1 MRKSLNLAALV
12 GALIL
17 VMTITGCSSTP
28 EAEPMSTSTA
38 QPTPTA
44 EAAPA
49 PTETPVPAAP
59 VGSRE
64 NPVPVGQ
71 VLAFREGSAFKVG
84 AAAPTENHG
93 SYAVLPI
100 TIDIDWASIKSQFP
114 NEQSPAFTPWG
125 NLRIQFVSASGQ
137 SYDTMDDYS
146 IDQSTD
152 LYAVGDV
159 YEGTNNV
166 RANVFV
172 SVPGDQISGGT
183 WVIENSSSGDKVF
196 VAVE

>member
-1 MRKSLNLAALV
+1 
-12 GALIL
+12 
-17 VMTITGCSSTP
+17 
-28 EAEPMSTSTA
+28 
-38 QPTPTA
+38 
-44 EAAPA
+44 
-49 PTETPVPAAP
+49 
-59 VGSRE
+59 
-64 NPVPVGQ
+64 VPVGQ

-100 TIDIDWASIKSQFP
+100 TIEIDWASIKSQFP
-114 NEQSPAFTPWG
+114 DEQSPAFTPWG
-125 NLRIQFVSASGQ
+125 NFRIQFVSATGQ

-172 SVPGDQISGGT
+172 SVPGDQIAGGT